1 MARKNKKISKNL
13 AGSLITLANP
23 SSLVSEQF
31 KTLRTN
37 IQFTMVDQK
46 LKTLVITSAAPNA
59 GKSTVS
65 ANLAVTFAMQGLK
78 VLLVECD
85 LRRPS
90 VHKSFH
96 VSNIKGLTNLL
107 TDTEARIEDN
117 LVASEQENLSLLL
130 SGPLP
135 PNPAELLGSNRMGQ
149 LQAEL
154 ENHFDLII
162 FDTPP
167 LLGFTDGQIMAGRS
181 DGTIFVIRHGVA
193 LKENMLKANEILKR
207 VNANVLGAVYNFAPQ
222 STQDMSYY
230 DYYNESD

>member
-1 MARKNKKISKNL
+1 MARKNKKTSKNL
-13 AGSLITLANP
+13 AGNLITLVNP

-46 LKTLVITSAAPNA
+46 LKTLVITSSAPNA
-59 GKSTVS
+59 GKSTIS

-107 TDTEARIEDN
+107 TDTETRIEDN
-117 LVASEQENLSLLL
+117 IVASEQENLSLLL

-135 PNPAELLGSNRMGQ
+135 PNPAELLGSNRMVQ

-181 DGTIFVIRHGVA
+181 DGTIFVIRQGVA

-230 DYYNESD
+230 DYYNERD

>member
-1 MARKNKKISKNL
+1 MARKNKKTSKNL
-13 AGSLITLANP
+13 AGNLITLVNP

-59 GKSTVS
+59 GKSTIS

-135 PNPAELLGSNRMGQ
+135 PNPAELLGSNRMSQ

-181 DGTIFVIRHGVA
+181 DGTIFVIHHGVA

-230 DYYNESD
+230 DYYNERD

>member
-1 MARKNKKISKNL
+1 MARKNKKTSKNL
-13 AGSLITLANP
+13 AGNLITLVNP

-59 GKSTVS
+59 GKSTIS

-107 TDTEARIEDN
+107 TDSEARIEDN

-135 PNPAELLGSNRMGQ
+135 PNPAELLGSNRMSQ

-230 DYYNESD
+230 DYYNERD

>member
-1 MARKNKKISKNL
+1 MARKNKKTSKNL
-13 AGSLITLANP
+13 VGNLITLVNP

-59 GKSTVS
+59 GKSTIS
-65 ANLAVTFAMQGLK
+65 ANLAVTFALQGLK

-90 VHKSFH
+90 VHKLFH
-96 VSNIKGLTNLL
+96 VSNIKGITNLL
-107 TDTEARIEDN
+107 TDSEARIEDN
-117 LVASEQENLSLLL
+117 LVVSEQENLSLLL

-135 PNPAELLGSNRMGQ
+135 PNPAELLGSNRMSQ
-149 LQAEL
+149 LQVEL

-181 DGTIFVIRHGVA
+181 DGTIFVIHHGVA
-193 LKENMLKANEILKR
+193 KKENMLKANEILKR

-230 DYYNESD
+230 DYYNERD

>member
-1 MARKNKKISKNL
+1 MARKNKKTSKNL
-13 AGSLITLANP
+13 AGNLITLVNP

-59 GKSTVS
+59 GKSTIS

-135 PNPAELLGSNRMGQ
+135 PNPAELLGSNRMSQ

-193 LKENMLKANEILKR
+193 KKENMLKANEILKR

-230 DYYNESD
+230 DYYNERD

>member
-1 MARKNKKISKNL
+1 MARKNKKTSKNL
-13 AGSLITLANP
+13 AGNLITLVNP

-65 ANLAVTFAMQGLK
+65 ANLAVTFALQGLK

-135 PNPAELLGSNRMGQ
+135 PNPAELLGSNRMSQ

-230 DYYNESD
+230 DYYNERD

>member
-1 MARKNKKISKNL
+1 MARKNKKTSKNL
-13 AGSLITLANP
+13 AGNLITLVNP

-135 PNPAELLGSNRMGQ
+135 PNPAELLGSNRMSQ

-193 LKENMLKANEILKR
+193 KKENMLKANEILKR

-230 DYYNESD
+230 DYYNERD

>member
-1 MARKNKKISKNL
+1 MARKNKKTSKNL
-13 AGSLITLANP
+13 AGNLITLVNP

-117 LVASEQENLSLLL
+117 LVGSEQENLSLLL

-135 PNPAELLGSNRMGQ
+135 PNPAELLGSNRMSQ
-149 LQAEL
+149 LQTEL
-154 ENHFDLII
+154 EKHFDLII

-167 LLGFTDGQIMAGRS
+167 LLGFTDGQILAGRS

-230 DYYNESD
+230 DYYNERD

>member
-1 MARKNKKISKNL
+1 MARKNKKTSKNL
-13 AGSLITLANP
+13 AGNLITLVNP

-135 PNPAELLGSNRMGQ
+135 PNPAELLGSNRMSQ

-181 DGTIFVIRHGVA
+181 DGTIFVIHHGVA

-230 DYYNESD
+230 DYYNERD

>member
-1 MARKNKKISKNL
+1 MARKKKKTTKSL
-13 AGSLITLANP
+13 AGNLITLVNP

-59 GKSTVS
+59 GKSTIS
-65 ANLAVTFAMQGLK
+65 ANLAVTFALQGLK

-90 VHKSFH
+90 VHKLFN
-96 VSNIKGLTNLL
+96 VSNIKGITNLL
-107 TDTEARIEDN
+107 TDSEARIEDN
-117 LVASEQENLSLLL
+117 LVVSEQENLSLLL

-135 PNPAELLGSNRMGQ
+135 PNPAELLGSNRMSQ

-230 DYYNESD
+230 DYYNERD

>member
-1 MARKNKKISKNL
+1 MARKKKKTTKSL
-13 AGSLITLANP
+13 AGNLITLVNP

-46 LKTLVITSAAPNA
+46 LKTLVVTSAAPNA
-59 GKSTVS
+59 GKSTIS

-78 VLLVECD
+78 VLLVDCD

-90 VHKSFH
+90 IQKLFK
-96 VSNIKGLTNLL
+96 VSNIKGITNLL
-107 TDTEARIEDN
+107 TDSEARIEDH
-117 LVASEQENLSLLL
+117 LVVSEQENLSLLL

-193 LKENMLKANEILKR
+193 KKENMLKANEILKR

-230 DYYNESD
+230 DYYNERD

>member
-1 MARKNKKISKNL
+1 MARKNKKTSKNL
-13 AGSLITLANP
+13 AGKLITLVNP

-65 ANLAVTFAMQGLK
+65 ANLAVTFALQGLK

-90 VHKSFH
+90 VHKLFH
-96 VSNIKGLTNLL
+96 VSNIKGITNLL
-107 TDTEARIEDN
+107 TDSEARIEDN
-117 LVASEQENLSLLL
+117 LVVSEQENLSLLL

-135 PNPAELLGSNRMGQ
+135 PNPAELLGINRMGQ

-167 LLGFTDGQIMAGRS
+167 LLGFTDGQILAGRS
-181 DGTIFVIRHGVA
+181 DGTIFVIHHGIA
-193 LKENMLKANEILKR
+193 KKENILKANEILKR

-230 DYYNESD
+230 DYYNERD

>member
-1 MARKNKKISKNL
+1 MARKNKKTSKNL
-13 AGSLITLANP
+13 AGNLITLVNP

-46 LKTLVITSAAPNA
+46 LKTLVVTSAAPNA
-59 GKSTVS
+59 GKSTIS

-135 PNPAELLGSNRMGQ
+135 PNPAELLGSNRMSQ

-230 DYYNESD
+230 DYYNERD

>member
-1 MARKNKKISKNL
+1 MARKNKKTSKNL
-13 AGSLITLANP
+13 AGNLITLVNP

-59 GKSTVS
+59 GKSTIS

-135 PNPAELLGSNRMGQ
+135 PNPAELLGSNRMSQ

-230 DYYNESD
+230 DYYNERD

>member
-1 MARKNKKISKNL
+1 MARKIKNTSKNL
-13 AGSLITLANP
+13 AGNLITLVNP

-59 GKSTVS
+59 GKSTIS

-135 PNPAELLGSNRMGQ
+135 PNPAELLGSNRMSQ

-230 DYYNESD
+230 DYYNERD

>member
-1 MARKNKKISKNL
+1 MARKNKKTTKSL
-13 AGSLITLANP
+13 AGNLITLVNP

-59 GKSTVS
+59 GKSTIS

-135 PNPAELLGSNRMGQ
+135 PNPAELLGSNRMSQ

-181 DGTIFVIRHGVA
+181 DGTIFVIHHGFA
-193 LKENMLKANEILKR
+193 KKENMLKANEILKR

-230 DYYNESD
+230 DYYNERD

>member
-1 MARKNKKISKNL
+1 MARKNKKTSKNL
-13 AGSLITLANP
+13 AGNLITLVNP

-135 PNPAELLGSNRMGQ
+135 PNPAELLGSNRMSQ

-230 DYYNESD
+230 DYYNERD

>member
-1 MARKNKKISKNL
+1 MARKKKKTTKSL
-13 AGSLITLANP
+13 AGNLITLVNP

-65 ANLAVTFAMQGLK
+65 ANLAVTFAMQGLT

-117 LVASEQENLSLLL
+117 LVVSGQENLSLLL

-135 PNPAELLGSNRMGQ
+135 PNPAELLGSNRMSR

-154 ENHFDLII
+154 ENQFDLII

-181 DGTIFVIRHGVA
+181 DGTVFVVHHGDD
-193 LKENMLKANEILKR
+193 LKDNMLKANEILKR

-230 DYYNESD
+230 DYYSERE

>member
-1 MARKNKKISKNL
+1 MARKKKKTTKSL
-13 AGSLITLANP
+13 AGNLITLVNP

-59 GKSTVS
+59 GKSTIS
-65 ANLAVTFAMQGLK
+65 ANLAVTFALQGLK

-117 LVASEQENLSLLL
+117 LVDSEQENLRLLL

-135 PNPAELLGSNRMGQ
+135 PNPAELLGSNRMSQ
-149 LQAEL
+149 LQTEL
-154 ENHFDLII
+154 EKHFDLII

-167 LLGFTDGQIMAGRS
+167 LLGFTDGQILAGRS
-181 DGTIFVIRHGVA
+181 DGTIFVIHHGVA

-230 DYYNESD
+230 DYYNERD